1 MSYANSKH
9 STKGTK
15 AGMQARRQKKL
26 AARKRRARN
35 KKIYEAK
42 GGVGL
47 LSMLAPAPD
56 KGGK

>member
-47 LSMLAPAPD
+47 LSMLAPD